1 MAEEI
6 REERILRVT
15 FKDTGEVLHFGSIK
29 ALYLHSGTERVG
41 RTYSYVKNSLRRNGN
56 SFDTGTC
63 KLEYVPL
70 YKAVKGRAIV

>member
-1 MAEEI
+1 MIMKTITLNIHYKLEK
-6 REERILRVT
+6 V
-15 FKDTGEVLHFGSIK
+15 SII
-29 ALYLHSGTERVG
+29 
-41 RTYSYVKNSLRRNGN
+41 VKNGRRFTQALIEGSYACF